1 MARAEARM
9 GRVTMDRRAWGITVQ
24 KKRGRALAVAC
35 AAAAALVLC
44 SSSALAQKKKKG
56 GAAPPSGAAAGGAS
70 AGGDIELDDPG
81 AAKPPAQ
88 PGAPAAAGGA
98 GAAAGGDVQELDGP
112 ATGAAP
118 TGDANA
124 GAGTGATGGI
134 CDIDPSACPKP
145 EDIKAAANKTINAEV
160 YAVQQ
165 VYVLRARRI
174 EVSPYWAFGLNDQF
188 ISHSGPG
195 MSLNYY
201 ISQVLAFGINGTYYG
216 INGDSDFNF
225 QNRREARIAVPLN
238 QYLAQANVN
247 FTYVPF
253 YGKFSAFNDFIFHYD
268 GYVVGGLGGIW
279 DKPLAVI
286 DPDNR
291 NFSYKFNLNFDV
303 GLGLRVFFNRWFAV
317 NLEVRDYIFNE
328 ALENTTVAQTQ
339 AQQLDPSTWYGD
351 SKITN
356 NIQAQ
361 IGVSIFFPFSW
372 TYRLPK

>member
-1 MARAEARM
+1 
-9 GRVTMDRRAWGITVQ
+9 MDRRAWGITVQ
-24 KKRGRALAVAC
+24 KKRGRALAIAC
-35 AAAAALVLC
+35 AATAALVLC

-56 GAAPPSGAAAGGAS
+56 GASPPSGAAASGGAS
-70 AGGDIELDDPG
+70 AGGEIELDDPG
-81 AAKPPAQ
+81 AAKPATPPAAGQ
-88 PGAPAAAGGA
+88 PGAAGGDAAAGGE
-98 GAAAGGDVQELDGP
+98 VELDQP
-112 ATGAAP
+112 ATPPA
-118 TGDANA
+118 GDANA
-124 GAGTGATGGI
+124 GAAAAGGTGGI

-145 EDIKAAANKTINAEV
+145 EDLKAAANKTINAEV

-165 VYVLRARRI
+165 VYVLRARRL
-174 EVSPYWAFGLNDQF
+174 EVSPYWSFGLNDQF
-188 ISHSGPG
+188 VSHSGPG
-195 MSLNYY
+195 ISLNYY

-225 QNRREARIAVPLN
+225 QNRREARIGVPLN

-253 YGKFSAFNDFIFHYD
+253 YGKFSAFNNFIFHYD
-268 GYVVGGLGGIW
+268 GYVVGGLGGLW
-279 DKPLAVI
+279 DKPIPVI

-291 NFSYKFNLNFDV
+291 NFSYKFNLDFDV

-328 ALENTTVAQTQ
+328 AIENTSVAQTQ
-339 AQQLDPSTWYGD
+339 AQQLDPNTWYSPD

>member
-1 MARAEARM
+1 
-9 GRVTMDRRAWGITVQ
+9 MDRRAWGITVQ
-24 KKRGRALAVAC
+24 KKRGRAFAIAC
-35 AAAAALVLC
+35 AAVASLVLC

-56 GAAPPSGAAAGGAS
+56 GAAAPSGAAASGGAS
-70 AGGDIELDDPG
+70 AGGEIELDDPG
-81 AAKPPAQ
+81 AAKPPAN
-88 PGAPAAAGGA
+88 PGGQAPAAG
-98 GAAAGGDVQELDGP
+98 GAAAGGDVEELDAPNPANP
-112 ATGAAP
+112 ATPA

-124 GAGTGATGGI
+124 GAGGASGGI
-134 CDIDPSACPKP
+134 CEIDPSACPKP

-195 MSLNYY
+195 LSINYY

-225 QNRREARIAVPLN
+225 QNRREARIGVPLN
-238 QYLAQANVN
+238 QYLLQANAN

-253 YGKFSAFNDFIFHYD
+253 YGKFQAFSNFIFHYD
-268 GYVVGGLGGIW
+268 GYVVGGVGALV
-279 DKPLAVI
+279 DKPIPVI

-291 NFSYKFNLNFDV
+291 NFSYNTNIDFDI

-328 ALENTTVAQTQ
+328 KIENTSVGATQ
-339 AQQLDPSTWYGD
+339 AEQLDQSTWYGP

>member
-1 MARAEARM
+1 M
-9 GRVTMDRRAWGITVQ
+9 Q
-24 KKRGRALAVAC
+24 KRRGRALALAC
-35 AAAAALVLC
+35 AALATLVLC

-56 GAAPPSGAAAGGAS
+56 GGAAPAPSGS
-70 AGGDIELDDPG
+70 AGGEIELDDSGG
-81 AAKPPAQ
+81 AAKPPDQ
-88 PGAPAAAGGA
+88 GAASGQTQGQAGGEIELDQPQGQQPNGQTPPDQGTA
-98 GAAAGGDVQELDGP
+98 GATGGVG
-112 ATGAAP
+112 
-118 TGDANA
+118 
-124 GAGTGATGGI
+124 GGI
-134 CDIDPSACPKP
+134 CDIDPTACPKP
-145 EDIKAAANKTINAEV
+145 EDIKAAASKTINAEV

-188 ISHSGPG
+188 VSHSGPG
-195 MSLNYY
+195 IGINYY

-225 QNRREARIAVPLN
+225 QNRREARIGVPLN
-238 QYLAQANVN
+238 TYLAQANVN

-253 YGKFSAFNDFIFHYD
+253 YGKFAAFSDFIFHYD
-268 GYVVGGLGGIW
+268 GYVTGGLGGLW
-279 DKPLAVI
+279 DKPIPVI

-291 NFSYKFNLNFDV
+291 NFSYNFNLDFDV
-303 GLGLRVFFNRWFAV
+303 GLGLRIFFNRWFAA

-328 ALENTTVAQTQ
+328 KLEATSVATTQ
-339 AQQLDPSTWYGD
+339 AGQVDPNTWYGD

>member
-1 MARAEARM
+1 MDGRAS
-9 GRVTMDRRAWGITVQ
+9 GNTVQ
-24 KKRGRALAVAC
+24 KKRGRALALGC
-35 AAAAALVLC
+35 AALTALVLC

-56 GAAPPSGAAAGGAS
+56 GATPAPSAS
-70 AGGDIELDDPG
+70 AGASGGEIELDDSGG
-81 AAKPPAQ
+81 AAKPPDQA
-88 PGAPAAAGGA
+88 AAAGQTGA
-98 GAAAGGDVQELDGP
+98 GGEIELDAPPANGGPATPPAGGD
-112 ATGAAP
+112 TGT
-118 TGDANA
+118 TG
-124 GAGTGATGGI
+124 GVGGGI

-145 EDIKAAANKTINAEV
+145 EDIKAAANKKINAEV

-174 EVSPYWAFGLNDQF
+174 EISPYWAFGLNDQF
-188 ISHSGPG
+188 VSHTGPG
-195 MSLNYY
+195 LSANYY

-216 INGDSDFNF
+216 GLNGDSDFNF

-238 QYLAQANVN
+238 EYLVQANVN

-253 YGKFSAFNDFIFHYD
+253 YGKFAAFNDFIFHYD
-268 GYVVGGLGGIW
+268 GYVIGGLGGLW
-279 DKPLAVI
+279 DRPIPVI

-291 NFSYKFNLNFDV
+291 NFSYNFNLNFDV
-303 GLGLRVFFNRWFAV
+303 GVGLRIFFNRWFAA

-328 ALENTTVAQTQ
+328 KLENTVVAPTQ
-339 AQQLDPSTWYGD
+339 AQQQDPSTWYGD

>member
-1 MARAEARM
+1 
-9 GRVTMDRRAWGITVQ
+9 MDRRAWGITVQ
-24 KKRGRALAVAC
+24 KKRGRAFAIAC
-35 AAAAALVLC
+35 AAVATLVLC

-56 GAAPPSGAAAGGAS
+56 GAAPPSGAAASGGAS
-70 AGGDIELDDPG
+70 AGGEIELDDPG
-81 AAKPPAQ
+81 AAKPPAAPAGGQ
-88 PGAPAAAGGA
+88 PAAGGAAAGGEVELDEPAPNTGTTPTPDANA
-98 GAAAGGDVQELDGP
+98 GAAAGG
-112 ATGAAP
+112 
-118 TGDANA
+118 
-124 GAGTGATGGI
+124 TGGI

-195 MSLNYY
+195 LSINYY

-225 QNRREARIAVPLN
+225 QNRREARIGVPLN
-238 QYLAQANVN
+238 EYLLQANAN

-253 YGKFSAFNDFIFHYD
+253 YGKFQAFSNFIFHYD
-268 GYVVGGLGGIW
+268 GYVVGGVGALV
-279 DKPLAVI
+279 DKPIPVI

-291 NFSYKFNLNFDV
+291 NFSYNTNIDFDI

-328 ALENTTVAQTQ
+328 KIENTQVGLTQ
-339 AQQLDPSTWYGD
+339 AEQLDQSTWYGP

>member
-1 MARAEARM
+1 MDGRASGNA
-9 GRVTMDRRAWGITVQ
+9 VQ
-24 KKRGRALAVAC
+24 KRRGRALAVGC
-35 AAAAALVLC
+35 AALATLVLC

-56 GAAPPSGAAAGGAS
+56 GGAAPSGSSSSSGG
-70 AGGDIELDDPG
+70 GEIELDDSGG
-81 AAKPPAQ
+81 AAKPPDQ
-88 PGAPAAAGGA
+88 
-98 GAAAGGDVQELDGP
+98 GAAAGQAGQAQGQAGGEIELDNPQGQANGQTP
-112 ATGAAP
+112 PDQGTAGATG
-118 TGDANA
+118 GV
-124 GAGTGATGGI
+124 GGGI

-145 EDIKAAANKTINAEV
+145 EDIKAAAQKTINAQI

-188 ISHSGPG
+188 VSHSGPG
-195 MSLNYY
+195 LSVNYY
-201 ISQVLAFGINGTYYG
+201 ISQVLAFGINGTYYA

-225 QNRREARIAVPLN
+225 QNRREARIGVPLN
-238 QYLAQANVN
+238 TYLAQANVN

-253 YGKFSAFNDFIFHYD
+253 YGKFAAFSDFIFHYD
-268 GYVVGGLGGIW
+268 GYVVGGLGGLW
-279 DKPLAVI
+279 DKPIPVI

-291 NFSYKFNLNFDV
+291 NFSYNFNLDFDV
-303 GLGLRVFFNRWFAV
+303 GLGLRIFFNRWFAA

-328 ALENTTVAQTQ
+328 KLESTTVAPTQ
-339 AQQLDPSTWYGD
+339 AGQTDPGTWYGD